1 MRKLVLAGLAVLAAV
16 LTGLLGGAVP
26 AIGEQFPTVRPQPP
40 RPGIT
45 VSLYALGFNQI
56 SCSSASACLGL
67 GLAVNPK
74 TLGSQVTL
82 AWNGTTWWKLA
93 LPIPA
98 KGATAVELTGV
109 SCARQTKRSACVAV
123 GDYVSKSGDP
133 GVFAVAW
140 TGGALRL
147 LPVPRLP
154 KSAADVYFDGLS
166 CMSAKHCVALG
177 VGITSNGAFPLLF
190 DTWDGSGWTVRT
202 KALPAVDDYPQL
214 NRISCATST
223 DCVLV
228 GGLQRGGSGN
238 LTAYAARWNG
248 ASLTGMTVPVPAR
261 LASPTLAAVSCPS
274 TAFCAVTGLNFSA
287 ADGSTG
293 LAFADIL
300 RDGKW
305 SLVKLASPKGTTT
318 SQLLALSCLSATWCI
333 AAGSVGTRVEALAYN
348 GRSWPAQR
356 LPAPA
361 KGYAE
366 DFGGIGCVTEK
377 SCVAL
382 GGIGPV
388 NEDELDPLGA
398 RWNGT
403 TWTLKVI

>member
-1 MRKLVLAGLAVLAAV
+1 VRKLVLAVLAAV
-16 LTGLLGGAVP
+16 LTSLLGGAIP
-26 AIGEQFPTVRPQPP
+26 AIGAQFPTVRPQAP

-45 VSLYALGFNQI
+45 VSLYALGFNQT

-82 AWNGTTWWKLA
+82 EWNGTAWRKLA

-98 KGATAVELTGV
+98 KGASAVELTGV
-109 SCARQTKRSACVAV
+109 SCARQARRPGCVAV

-154 KSAADVYFDGLS
+154 KGVPDVYFDGLS
-166 CMSAKHCVALG
+166 CVSATHCVALG
-177 VGITSNGAFPLLF
+177 VGITTSNGAFPLLF
-190 DTWDGSGWTVRT
+190 ETWNGTGWTIKT
-202 KALPAVDDYPQL
+202 KVLPTIDDFPEL
-214 NRISCATST
+214 NGISCATPT
-223 DCVLV
+223 YCVLV
-228 GGLQRGGSGN
+228 GGLQRGGSAN
-238 LTAYAARWNG
+238 LTVYAARWNG
-248 ASLTGMTVPVPAR
+248 TSLTRMAVPAPAR
-261 LASPTLAAVSCPS
+261 LASPSLAAVSCPS

-287 ADGSTG
+287 ANGSAD

-318 SQLLALSCLSATWCI
+318 SQLLALSCLSAQWCI
-333 AAGSVGTRVEALAYN
+333 AAGSVGTRIEALTYN
-348 GRSWPAQR
+348 GRSWSAQH

-361 KGYAE
+361 KGYAD
-366 DFGGIGCVTEK
+366 DFGGISCVTEK
-377 SCVAL
+377 SCVAI

-388 NEDELDPLGA
+388 KEDKLDPLGG
-398 RWNGT
+398 RWNGKI
-403 TWTLKVI
+403 WTLRVI